1 MTENPSFAYTEK
13 EIIGGGRTPETAENT
28 DAHNTALERRRKL
41 CRNSKKV

>member
-28 DAHNTALERRRKL
+28 ALERRRKL